1 MSPSRRRR
9 TGSTGEQLGE
19 VRDVTEGPEKSGH
32 ALADRASRVV
42 PQPAAPFRDLPNEPS
57 PGAFRAAR
65 SVSAMLHTLRSLW
78 AWFAIGGLVVAGL
91 PLVALVRL
99 FDRDPARYATGRMF
113 RRVGAAM
120 TRVNPAWRVRVEGAF
135 PADPRRPYVVVSNHQ
150 SNADIPVISR
160 LPWEMKWVG
169 KAELFRI
176 PIAGWMMRLAGD
188 LAVDRGE
195 GRSRA
200 AVLVKA
206 RDVLARR
213 CSVMFFP
220 EGTRSKDGRVLPF
233 TDGAFRLA
241 IKAGVPVLPLAVE
254 GTMGALP
261 KHDWRF
267 GTADIRLAVLPPVS
281 TDGLTAADTVAL
293 RERVRALIADRVATW
308 RGTDADAVLAPE
320 AAVGGEESAERA
332 PRAV

>member
-1 MSPSRRRR
+1 
-9 TGSTGEQLGE
+9 
-19 VRDVTEGPEKSGH
+19 
-32 ALADRASRVV
+32 
-42 PQPAAPFRDLPNEPS
+42 
-57 PGAFRAAR
+57 
-65 SVSAMLHTLRSLW
+65 MLNTLRSLW
-78 AWFAIGGLVVAGL
+78 AWFAIGVLVLVGL

-120 TRVNPAWRVRVEGAF
+120 TRVNPAWRVHVEGAF

-150 SNADIPVISR
+150 SHADIPVISR

-176 PIAGWMMRLAGD
+176 PVAGWMMRLAGD

-206 RDVLARR
+206 RDVLANR
-213 CSVMFFP
+213 CSVIFFP
-220 EGTRSKDGRVLPF
+220 EGTRSKDGRLLPF
-233 TDGAFRLA
+233 NDGAFRLA

-267 GTADIRLAVLPPVS
+267 GPPSDIRLAVLAPID
-281 TDGLTAADTVAL
+281 TAGLTAADTAAL
-293 RERVRALIADRVATW
+293 RDRVRTAIAARVAAW
-308 RGTDADAVLAPE
+308 RGTAPADILAPE
-320 AAVGGEESAERA
+320 GGEESAERPPPA
-332 PRAV
+332 R